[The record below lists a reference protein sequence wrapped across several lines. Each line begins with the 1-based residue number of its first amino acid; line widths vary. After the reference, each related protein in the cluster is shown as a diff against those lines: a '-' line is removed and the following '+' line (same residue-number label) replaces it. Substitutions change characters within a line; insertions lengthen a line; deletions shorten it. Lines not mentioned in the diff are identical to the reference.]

1 MEVPESPVIGFAN
14 PPSTTE
20 SVRMKKKKLHKAKHT
35 NELPSTTSTNG
46 LESSPSPE
54 DDESRPSKRKRD
66 SESHK
71 KKNNKKRRE
80 GEVDANEESTLQD
93 TNQMSDEEEDQS
105 PSKETR
111 ETEQN
116 GTGEASLLQGSPE
129 PTSDATPD
137 SLLKKV
143 RGYRIGGKNQQK
155 VGFFIEEEV
164 KALENFKVQFCN
176 IHGVEGRTFDAMI
189 QHSERGG
196 DEWPVGTHI
205 CTKADFWNDIYA
217 LIPDRDR
224 RSVYRFMRR
233 HFQDT
238 TQKAHD
244 WTPEQDEELIR
255 LHAQHGPKYAH
266 IAKLLGRSDDDVT
279 QRWKNRLQ
287 HRNTKRTGGWSET
300 ELRAFMTSL
309 EEYRNLLITSS
320 AEPEKA
326 GKDIWE
332 MELKSISWGSISNG
346 MENSRT
352 RQQCA
357 DKWRK
362 ISKNIMTR
370 RQTVDPNAVF
380 DPVEAAKKHHRWNGV
395 AESDKSNVYVEDD
408 DDDDDEETR
417 IPSTT
422 PAIIPKLE
430 FAAEQQAV
438 DLARVAREYSVE
450 SSPSRGDIQVDGS
463 YSVEK
468 TKKRKHTDAEVSDDD
483 EDDDDAAPSSP
494 ISENSHSE
502 VKKSREDK
510 QERKRRKQEK
520 KVRKRRE
527 AAEAAAAEGL
537 EGEVPITPKEKK
549 HKKHRKSEANGNEGN
564 EAEPTESSKK
574 KSKKEKK
581 KLRKAAQEEGA
592 GVDYT
597 SDIES
602 SMVV

>member
-1 MEVPESPVIGFAN
+1 MGFAN

-20 SVRMKKKKLHKAKHT
+20 SVRMKKKKSHKAKHT
-35 NELPSTTSTNG
+35 DELPSTASING
-46 LESSPSPE
+46 LASSPSPE
-54 DDESRPSKRKRD
+54 DDVSRPSKRKRD

-80 GEVDANEESTLQD
+80 GEDDANEESTLQD
-93 TNQMSDEEEDQS
+93 TNQMSDEEVDRL

-111 ETEQN
+111 EMEQN

-129 PTSDATPD
+129 PTSGATPGD

-205 CTKADFWNDIYA
+205 CTKTDFWNDIYA

-244 WTPEQDEELIR
+244 WTAEQDEELIR

-287 HRNTKRTGGWSET
+287 HRDTKRTGAWSED

-332 MELKSISWGSISNG
+332 MDLKSISWGSISNG
-346 MENSRT
+346 MGNSRT

-362 ISKNIMTR
+362 ISKNIVTL
-370 RQTVDPNAVF
+370 RQTIDPNAVF

-395 AESDKSNVYVEDD
+395 AESEKSNVYVEG
-408 DDDDDEETR
+408 DDDDDEDEDEETR
-417 IPSTT
+417 VPSTT

-438 DLARVAREYSVE
+438 DLARVAREASVE

-463 YSVEK
+463 YSVGK
-468 TKKRKHTDAEVSDDD
+468 TKKRKHADAEESDDD

-494 ISENSHSE
+494 ISENPHSE
-502 VKKSREDK
+502 VKESREDK
-510 QERKRRKQEK
+510 QERKRKKREK
-520 KVRKRRE
+520 KERKRRE
-527 AAEAAAAEGL
+527 AAEAAAAAEGVE
-537 EGEVPITPKEKK
+537 EGAPITPKEKK
-549 HKKHRKSEANGNEGN
+549 HKKHRKSEANGTEVN

-581 KLRKAAQEEGA
+581 KHKKAAQEEGA

>member
-1 MEVPESPVIGFAN
+1 
-14 PPSTTE
+14 
-20 SVRMKKKKLHKAKHT
+20 MKRNKSHKARHT
-35 NELPSTTSTNG
+35 EELPLTASTNVA
-46 LESSPSPE
+46 SSPSSK
-54 DDESRPSKRKRD
+54 DDGSRPSKRKRD

-71 KKNNKKRRE
+71 KKNKKKRRE
-80 GEVDANEESTLQD
+80 AEDDANEESD
-93 TNQMSDEEEDQS
+93 QMSGEGEDRGQPLDVHLKSETS

-111 ETEQN
+111 ETEQD
-116 GTGEASLLQGSPE
+116 GTGKASLPQDSPE
-129 PTSDATPD
+129 PTSDATPSD

-176 IHGVEGRTFDAMI
+176 IHGVEGRTFDAMV

-205 CTKADFWNDIYA
+205 CTKGDFWNDIYA

-233 HFQDT
+233 HFQNT

-244 WTPEQDEELIR
+244 WTPEQDDELIR
-255 LHAQHGPKYAH
+255 LHAQHGPKYAQ

-287 HRNTKRTGGWSET
+287 YRATKKTGAWSEA
-300 ELRAFMTSL
+300 ELRAFMRSL
-309 EEYRNLLITSS
+309 EEYRNLLIASS

-332 MELKSISWGSISNG
+332 MDLKSISWGSISNG
-346 MENSRT
+346 MENCRT

-362 ISKNIMTR
+362 ISKNIITL
-370 RQTVDPNAVF
+370 RQTIDPNAVF

-395 AESDKSNVYVEDD
+395 TEGEKSKVYVE
-408 DDDDDEETR
+408 DDDDEETR

-438 DLARVAREYSVE
+438 DLARVAKEASIE

-468 TKKRKHTDAEVSDDD
+468 TKKRKHADAEES
-483 EDDDDAAPSSP
+483 EDDDDDDDDDDDATPSSP
-494 ISENSHSE
+494 ISDNSHSE
-502 VKKSREDK
+502 VKTSREEK
-510 QERKRRKQEK
+510 QERRRKRKEK
-520 KVRKRRE
+520 KERKRRE
-527 AAEAAAAEGL
+527 AAEAAAAEGV
-537 EGEVPITPKEKK
+537 EENATITPKEKK
-549 HKKHRKSEANGNEGN
+549 HKKHRKSEADGNEVN
-564 EAEPTESSKK
+564 EPEPTESSKK

-581 KLRKAAQEEGA
+581 KHKKAAQEGDA
-592 GVDYT
+592 GVDYM